1 MAQRSSRMARRFNS
15 RNEAP
20 GKDSRERSDRW
31 KETPPKGFLPRVTRR
46 DFLKTL
52 PVAVAGAAGFPAIVK
67 AATLGREGAVPPSD
81 KIVMAGI
88 GFGMQGIPNMRA
100 FLQKDEVRWVAVC
113 DLDKEH
119 LKQAQ
124 GIVNQH
130 YGNESCATYHDFREL
145 YARGDLDAV
154 SIAVPDHWHAI
165 LSISAARAGLDIFGE
180 KPFSHSLA
188 EGRAM
193 CDAVKRYG
201 RVWQTGSWQRSVD
214 NFHRAS
220 ELVRNG
226 RIGKILRVEVG
237 LPAGHYDFART
248 FGQWAVGPPPRE
260 LDYDFW
266 VGPAPFVPY
275 CKARVHMN
283 WRWNMDF
290 GGGQL
295 MDWIGH
301 HLDIAHWGLG
311 FDYAGPIEVQGRGEF
326 PTTGIYN
333 SATRY
338 WVDAKYADGTPF
350 VLAGGYDE
358 IQSGTKWIGEYGWIW
373 VDRGGF
379 ETQPA
384 YLVNEIIGPGEI
396 KLIKS
401 RDHCQNFVDS
411 VKNRALTIAPAEVA
425 HRSASVGHLG
435 VIAIETGRRIKW
447 DPATETISGDAE
459 ANRLLSRAYR
469 GPWQL
474 PA

>member
-1 MAQRSSRMARRFNS
+1 MRR
-15 RNEAP
+15 
-20 GKDSRERSDRW
+20 RE
-31 KETPPKGFLPRVTRR
+31 
-46 DFLKTL
+46 FLKTL
-52 PVAVAGAAGFPAIVK
+52 PVAVAGVAGFPTIVK
-67 AATLGREGAVPPSD
+67 ASALGREGAVPPSD
-81 KIVMAGI
+81 KIVMTGI
-88 GFGMQGIPNMRA
+88 GFGMQGIPNMKA
-100 FLQKDEVRWVAVC
+100 FLNKDEVRWSAVC
-113 DLDKEH
+113 DIDKNH
-119 LKQAQ
+119 LKEARD
-124 GIVNQH
+124 IVNQH
-130 YGNESCATYHDFREL
+130 YGNEDCATVHDFREL
-145 YARGDLDAV
+145 FARPGLDAV

-165 LSISAARAGLDIFGE
+165 LSIAAVRAGLDVYGE
-180 KPFSHSLA
+180 KPFTHSLA
-188 EGRAM
+188 EGRAL
-193 CDAVKRYG
+193 CDAIRRYG

-214 NFHRAS
+214 NFHRAC

-237 LPAGHYDFART
+237 LPEGHHDFART
-248 FGQWAVGPPPRE
+248 FGQWTIEPPPRE

-266 VGPAPFVPY
+266 IGPAPYIPY

-311 FDYAGPIEVQGRGEF
+311 YDSTGPVEISGRAEY
-326 PTTGIYN
+326 PSSGIYN
-333 SATRY
+333 SPLRY

-358 IQSGTKWIGEYGWIW
+358 IQGGTKWIGEYGWIW

-384 YLVNEIIGPGEI
+384 HLVNEIIGPNEI
-396 KLIKS
+396 RLTKS
-401 RDHCQNFVDS
+401 RDHYQNFLDS
-411 VKNRALTIAPAEVA
+411 VKSRALTIAPSETA

-435 VIAIETGRRIKW
+435 VIAIATGRIIKW
-447 DPATETISGDAE
+447 DPAAETITGDEE

-469 GPWQL
+469 KPWQI